1 MTTQYQYQNR
11 LNLKNKLGRLL
22 WGWVWLLLFRPT
34 PRPLHVWRAFLL
46 RLFGAKIGKNVSIY
60 ASARIWA
67 PWNLTMECCS
77 VLGDRVDCYSV
88 GKIILGEGA
97 IVSQDSCLCG
107 ATHDYTATSFDLV
120 IRPIRI
126 EQRAWVCARSFV
138 APGVT
143 VGEGAVV
150 AACAVVT
157 KDVEQWTVV
166 GGNPAKFIKKR
177 VMKNNQ

>member
-1 MTTQYQYQNR
+1 MTNQYQYQNR

-22 WGWVWLLLFRPT
+22 WGWTWLLLFRPT
-34 PRPLHVWRAFLL
+34 PRQFHSWRVFLL
-46 RLFGAKIGKNVSIY
+46 RLFGAKIGKKCHVYPSCK
-60 ASARIWA
+60 IWA
-67 PWNLTMECCS
+67 PWNLEM
-77 VLGDRVDCYSV
+77 GDHSCLSFDVDCYCV
-88 GKIILGEGA
+88 DKIVLGA
-97 IVSQDSCLCG
+97 NVTVSQYSYLCS
-107 ATHDYTATSFDLV
+107 ASHDISDLHMALITA
-120 IRPIRI
+120 PIRI
-126 EQRAWVCARSFV
+126 NDGAWVTAKTFIS
-138 APGVT
+138 PGVT